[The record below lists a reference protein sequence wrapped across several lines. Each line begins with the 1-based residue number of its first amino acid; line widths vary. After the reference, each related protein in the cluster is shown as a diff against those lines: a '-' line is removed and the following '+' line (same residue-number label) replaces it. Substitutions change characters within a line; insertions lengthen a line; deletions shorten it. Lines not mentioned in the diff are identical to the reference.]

1 MALKH
6 RIITAALVL
15 MAALASC
22 GRTPTEDEI
31 DLINR
36 YRGSVGENS
45 DDEYD
50 DIGASWL
57 SPEEKYERPD
67 SDDSRIVNV
76 FGGYVLS
83 GDRIYYPAKFY
94 YPDSDAYE
102 PGYAYISGS
111 TASVRRCVRT
121 RSARTSTEADASI

>member
-83 GDRIYYPAKFY
+83 GDRIY
-94 YPDSDAYE
+94 
-102 PGYAYISGS
+102 
-111 TASVRRCVRT
+111 
-121 RSARTSTEADASI
+121 